1 MRKFQTKRV
10 LPKRIQDSVTKSARA
25 GIKPSNRF
33 HSLASPDFDEYEVSF
48 PSLPS
53 RKELSS
59 PKEQKQQAIEPSSH
73 RSIIEEA
80 LSLHD
85 NLEALIRDN
94 PMDVK
99 LSEISLEV
107 EVEAYSICPDSLL
120 SEKIE
125 AIEARIQKIKELTSE
140 VETGIVKTLGSESTG
155 LGTEIK
161 PGDVAVWK
169 RSGIGEGPLANS
181 AGDDPGVNAEVNEQV
196 LGLVAGESCF
206 DNIVSNVVISG
217 AIMSDEDIKAIKT
230 NDGERERKKYMLFV
244 FDPGGHLN

>member
-33 HSLASPDFDEYEVSF
+33 HSLASVDFDEYEVSF

-99 LSEISLEV
+99 LSEVFRAEKISLKA

-140 VETGIVKTLGSESTG
+140 VETGIVKMLGSESTG

-161 PGDVAVWK
+161 PGDVVVWK
-169 RSGIGEGPLANS
+169 RSEIGEGPLANS
-181 AGDDPGVNAEVNEQV
+181 DGDDPGVNAEANE
-196 LGLVAGESCF
+196 
-206 DNIVSNVVISG
+206 
-217 AIMSDEDIKAIKT
+217 
-230 NDGERERKKYMLFV
+230 
-244 FDPGGHLN
+244 